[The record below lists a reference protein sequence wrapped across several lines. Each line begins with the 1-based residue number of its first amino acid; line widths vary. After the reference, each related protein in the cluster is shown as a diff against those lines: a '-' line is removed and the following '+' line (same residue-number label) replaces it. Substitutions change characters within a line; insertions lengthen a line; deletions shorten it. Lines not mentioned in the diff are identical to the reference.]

1 MELKNLDTFIQVAE
15 LSSFTKAADKL
26 GYSQSTVSFQIKQL
40 ENELGVQLF
49 ERINHTV
56 SLTERGKEILMYAH
70 QISKL
75 TRDMEKTATS
85 NQEISGHIRI
95 AMADSLCS
103 WLMKEN
109 FHTFHKDYPGITLK
123 IIAAS
128 TEEMFR
134 LLNQNEVDLV
144 YTLDNH
150 IYDKNY
156 IIQSEKQMQAHFVT
170 SKSYAQKQ
178 IRTLEEIVTHPFILT
193 EKRMSYRRLMDEKL
207 ASMSL
212 AIEPMLEIGNTDLIC
227 NLIEQNMGISF
238 LPDYVTEK
246 AVKEDKMVR
255 LHIDGF
261 EIDIWKQLLYHK
273 DKWVSPEMQIVMDHL
288 SQIEL

>member
-1 MELKNLDTFIQVAE
+1 
-15 LSSFTKAADKL
+15 
-26 GYSQSTVSFQIKQL
+26 
-40 ENELGVQLF
+40 
-49 ERINHTV
+49 
-56 SLTERGKEILMYAH
+56 
-70 QISKL
+70 
-75 TRDMEKTATS
+75 
-85 NQEISGHIRI
+85 
-95 AMADSLCS
+95 
-103 WLMKEN
+103 
-109 FHTFHKDYPGITLK
+109 
-123 IIAAS
+123 
-128 TEEMFR
+128 
-134 LLNQNEVDLV
+134 
-144 YTLDNH
+144 
-150 IYDKNY
+150 
-156 IIQSEKQMQAHFVT
+156 
-170 SKSYAQKQ
+170 
-178 IRTLEEIVTHPFILT
+178 
-193 EKRMSYRRLMDEKL
+193 MSYRRLMDEKL